1 MADLNDP
8 GFALDGAYWPLPSV
22 GGVLERYGSHST
34 LLDQVISYVG
44 GHLEPRATS
53 SIAYPSGI
61 PLISLLNVPIPP
73 ASHCQILTQ
82 ITPAFPHRFGPNDCL
97 GDVSATTPSIGPC
110 KPPLISVLPPLIRI

>member
-8 GFALDGAYWPLPSV
+8 GFALDGACWSLPSV
-22 GGVLERYGSHST
+22 GGVLERYGSHAA
-34 LLDQVISYVG
+34 LLDHGISYMG
-44 GHLEPRATS
+44 GRLEPRATS

-73 ASHCQILTQ
+73 ASHCQVLTQ
-82 ITPAFPHRFGPNDCL
+82 ITPAFPHRFGPSDCS
-97 GDVSATTPSIGPC
+97 GDVGTATPSIGAC